1 MEPGLHSGCAE
12 AKERREDFSW
22 FAVQTRSRHEK
33 KVSAELSRRGV
44 TTFLPLLNQ
53 RRRWS
58 DRYQEIA
65 VPLFPCYSFV
75 RLAPSSKELHSVMR
89 IRGVVGLVGNQG
101 CGTAIPDKEI
111 EQVRRL
117 LDDEGSCAIHPFLR
131 AGQRVRI
138 LNGSLAGFE
147 GILVT
152 QDRDQSLVIS
162 IELIQRSLAVQ
173 ISGYDLELL

>member
-1 MEPGLHSGCAE
+1 MECGLHSGFAGG
-12 AKERREDFSW
+12 KEGSEDFSW
-22 FAVQTRSRHEK
+22 FAIHTMSRHEK
-33 KVSAELSRRGV
+33 KVSAELSRRGI

-75 RLAPSSKELHSVMR
+75 RLPPSSKELHWVMR

-117 LDDEGSCAIHPFLR
+117 LDQEGPCAIHPFLR
-131 AGQRVRI
+131 VGQRVRI
-138 LNGSLAGFE
+138 LNGSLAGLE
-147 GILVT
+147 GILVSLN
-152 QDRDQSLVIS
+152 RDQSLVIS
-162 IELIQRSLAVQ
+162 IELIQQSLAVQ
-173 ISGYDLELL
+173 ISGYDLEVL